1 MKKKL
6 LFVTLAV
13 CLLCSDATTY
23 SDELKLHRPPGMPE
37 NELIAFDD
45 YQKSVNSDDLA
56 DALGIV
62 HFNFQVQ
69 VPDGTPFLRVALHL
83 IEDGKDR
90 DLGSVKL
97 QTEKRDDSGNVIKG
111 AKQFRVLV
119 MVSPLDTSTADPL
132 RESPKLRVFAKEFL
146 TGNGG
151 AAVSIENPFKKK
163 HTGGVTIYNTTRL
176 VRERKVPPGTWG
188 GFGTRFDLFSTD
200 ADKCVMG
207 ISFETA
213 DHLERTK

>member
-1 MKKKL
+1 MKTKL
-6 LFVTLAV
+6 LFITLPV
-13 CLLCSDATTY
+13 CLLCSCATTY
-23 SDELKLHRPPGMPE
+23 SDEPKLHRPPGMPE

-97 QTEKRDDSGNVIKG
+97 LTEKRDDSGNVIKG

-163 HTGGVTIYNTTRL
+163 HTGGVVIHNTTSL
-176 VRERKVPPGTWG
+176 VRERKVPPGTWD
-188 GFGTRFDLFSTD
+188 GFETRFDLFSTD
-200 ADKCVMG
+200 ANKCVMR